1 MRDTLFAWLAAAL
14 AMSTHPVGVLAFGLP
29 ALASWLWRPGLRRA
43 LVSAV
48 AGLAMTMLVGYPHYL
63 VYRKDT
69 GRGAIAGQLG
79 NDEAVELGGQA
90 FDFGRFGAERL
101 DEMLVAWAGYEPVL
115 LVCGLLGLFALRRR
129 ASDGRSWLVLVPV
142 AALALLFLPYDGA
155 HVRYLMPATAFLA
168 LGAAHLLCR
177 WAARPGPARVAA
189 VLLLALPLVQAARL
203 DLLLGRAD
211 TRELA
216 AHSLPDLLPA
226 DARVAL
232 DGYGPQLEPTAA
244 SVIAIESHVWTTRR
258 ERRRVD
264 LAAAGLPDPPE
275 ARFLVPVGRFWQ
287 FDSYYPTDFRDGDP
301 LSLGDWMDAWE
312 ITHYVQVD
320 RLPDE
325 ARRQP
330 VTDTLAA
337 RGALLAELSPT
348 GTSPPNEAALPT
360 EMAFP
365 LTQLWCAERP
375 GPWIRCWRVERP
387 GP

>member
-1 MRDTLFAWLAAAL
+1 
-14 AMSTHPVGVLAFGLP
+14 
-29 ALASWLWRPGLRRA
+29 
-43 LVSAV
+43 
-48 AGLAMTMLVGYPHYL
+48 
-63 VYRKDT
+63 
-69 GRGAIAGQLG
+69 
-79 NDEAVELGGQA
+79 
-90 FDFGRFGAERL
+90 
-101 DEMLVAWAGYEPVL
+101 
-115 LVCGLLGLFALRRR
+115 
-129 ASDGRSWLVLVPV
+129 
-142 AALALLFLPYDGA
+142 
-155 HVRYLMPATAFLA
+155 
-168 LGAAHLLCR
+168 
-177 WAARPGPARVAA
+177 
-189 VLLLALPLVQAARL
+189 
-203 DLLLGRAD
+203 
-211 TRELA
+211 
-216 AHSLPDLLPA
+216 
-226 DARVAL
+226 VAL